1 MKKIVACLKKE
12 KNQII
17 IFMFLIFISI
27 LLLNIFTPLIADDYG
42 YSFGVNGRLHSFID
56 VIEKQI
62 QHYFTWGGRS
72 VAHTI
77 AQTFLLFP
85 KILFSIANS
94 CVYLLLIWLI
104 YLNIKGINK
113 KEYPII
119 LLLIHLCLWFVVP
132 AFGQDC
138 LWLIGSCNYLWTT
151 TIILLFLYLFRTSKR
166 NDNLFKS
173 IGFLLLGIIAGWT
186 NENTAFGLIV
196 ATVGIL
202 LISKFEYKEK
212 ITKWKISGLVG
223 TIVGFVIL
231 IIAPGNYVRNSLVN
245 DNTFIVVKLIGRI
258 LNDTVSM
265 INVLKPLFILM
276 IVLFTIYIYYKK
288 KIDKYFYVFFS
299 ASILSVYAMVLSPTF
314 PERAWFGIVVFMV
327 ISVFN
332 LLINIVSMKKVIK
345 YILVDSVIILFII
358 YVEQFIVA
366 FGEIR
371 QLNSVWSYRSEYIE
385 RQKSKKIYDI
395 KLTPFVCNDKHSPAY
410 GLADITPGKDIWL
423 NKDLAIYF
431 EVNSIDAK

>member
-1 MKKIVACLKKE
+1 MFKKRKKSD
-12 KNQII
+12 NNIYVFNI
-17 IFMFLIFISI
+17 YINFITKYFYSV
-27 LLLNIFTPLIADDYG
+27 NSDDYG

-332 LLINIVSMKKVIK
+332 LLINILSMKKVIK

-423 NKDLAIYF
+423 NKDLARYF

>member
-1 MKKIVACLKKE
+1 M
-12 KNQII
+12 
-17 IFMFLIFISI
+17 
-27 LLLNIFTPLIADDYG
+27 
-42 YSFGVNGRLHSFID
+42 
-56 VIEKQI
+56 
-62 QHYFTWGGRS
+62 
-72 VAHTI
+72 
-77 AQTFLLFP
+77 
-85 KILFSIANS
+85 
-94 CVYLLLIWLI
+94 
-104 YLNIKGINK
+104 
-113 KEYPII
+113 
-119 LLLIHLCLWFVVP
+119 
-132 AFGQDC
+132 
-138 LWLIGSCNYLWTT
+138 
-151 TIILLFLYLFRTSKR
+151 
-166 NDNLFKS
+166 
-173 IGFLLLGIIAGWT
+173 LLGIIAGWT

-332 LLINIVSMKKVIK
+332 LLINILSMKKVIK

-423 NKDLAIYF
+423 NNDLARYY

>member
-1 MKKIVACLKKE
+1 M
-12 KNQII
+12 
-17 IFMFLIFISI
+17 
-27 LLLNIFTPLIADDYG
+27 
-42 YSFGVNGRLHSFID
+42 
-56 VIEKQI
+56 
-62 QHYFTWGGRS
+62 
-72 VAHTI
+72 
-77 AQTFLLFP
+77 
-85 KILFSIANS
+85 
-94 CVYLLLIWLI
+94 IWLI

-196 ATVGIL
+196 VTVGIL

-265 INVLKPLFILM
+265 INVLKPLFVLM

-332 LLINIVSMKKVIK
+332 LLINIVSIKKVIK

-423 NKDLAIYF
+423 NKDLARYF

>member
-276 IVLFTIYIYYKK
+276 IVLSTIYIYYKK

-332 LLINIVSMKKVIK
+332 LLINILSMKKVIK

-371 QLNSVWSYRSEYIE
+371 QLNSVWSYRNEYIE

-423 NKDLAIYF
+423 NKDLARYF

>member
-276 IVLFTIYIYYKK
+276 IVLF
-288 KIDKYFYVFFS
+288 
-299 ASILSVYAMVLSPTF
+299 
-314 PERAWFGIVVFMV
+314 
-327 ISVFN
+327 
-332 LLINIVSMKKVIK
+332 
-345 YILVDSVIILFII
+345 II

-423 NKDLAIYF
+423 NKDLARYF